1 MSELETLRRE
11 NEELKGRIKELV
23 NNEITDLLAKARALT
38 KAEEILTEMNY
49 KTAAQGNK
57 NAKEALMRRIA
68 KLEGLAQVDVV
79 QEKEPAKGK
88 WKVKRKGEVEYFW
101 RIVTENGWKEAEFD
115 SEAAA
120 IDHFGGSAPKGYS
133 IVFVPD
139 EPSKEEP
146 VKGKWKI
153 KSIHSG
159 HFWVVAKGGLIV
171 EAEFDSEDDA
181 RAYAGKNIEGT
192 SCKFVFVPN
201 KPPKEDPPKGKWKI
215 KSVDSNHFWV
225 TAKGGKIH
233 EVEFYSEDDARAYA
247 DENIGRSDYK
257 PVFVPNEP
265 AKEYQI

>member
-68 KLEGLAQVDVV
+68 KLEGLAQVDAVK
-79 QEKEPAKGK
+79 EEEPAKGK
-88 WKVKRKGEVEYFW
+88 WKVKRKGEGEYFW
-101 RIVTENGWKEAEFD
+101 RIVTESGWKEAEFD

-133 IVFVPD
+133 IVFVP
-139 EPSKEEP
+139 
-146 VKGKWKI
+146 
-153 KSIHSG
+153 
-159 HFWVVAKGGLIV
+159 
-171 EAEFDSEDDA
+171 
-181 RAYAGKNIEGT
+181 
-192 SCKFVFVPN
+192 N

-215 KSVDSNHFWV
+215 KSFDSNHFWV

-247 DENIGRSDYK
+247 DENIGRSDYN